1 MTALALPRRTHPL
14 IVLAAALV
22 TAIVGTAVWQLWPE
36 ANSTVRHPTTPSW
49 FQPISRYYHDD
60 PRITPQFDFASA
72 YSGLPAWF
80 EPIAEYYQRNPNI
93 TPSFDFASLYGPRV
107 TTRR

>member
-1 MTALALPRRTHPL
+1 MTALALPRRVHSVA
-14 IVLAAALV
+14 VLAAVLV
-22 TAIVGTAVWQLWPE
+22 IATVGAIVWKLWPK
-36 ANSTVRHPTTPSW
+36 STSTITRSTTPSW

-60 PRITPQFDFASA
+60 PRITASFDFASA

-80 EPIAEYYQRNPNI
+80 QSIATYYHRNPVI

-107 TTRR
+107 KARH

>member
-1 MTALALPRRTHPL
+1 V

-22 TAIVGTAVWQLWPE
+22 MAVVGAVVWQPWPK
-36 ANSTVRHPTTPSW
+36 STSTITRSTTLSW

-60 PRITPQFDFASA
+60 PRITPRFDFASA

-80 EPIAEYYQRNPNI
+80 EPIAKYYHRNTEI

-107 TTRR
+107 RARR